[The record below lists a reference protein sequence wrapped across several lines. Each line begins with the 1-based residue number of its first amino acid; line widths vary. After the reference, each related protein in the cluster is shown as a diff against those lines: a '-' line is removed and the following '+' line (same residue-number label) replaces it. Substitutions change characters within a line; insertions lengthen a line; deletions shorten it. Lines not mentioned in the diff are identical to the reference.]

1 MPADAAMGSVGT
13 LMALAHSDWSVPPC
27 AVLLD
32 QFTPHHSDETPFR
45 PDPDVVRLPGG
56 RPGG

>member
-13 LMALAHSDWSVPPC
+13 LMALAHPDWSVPPC

-32 QFTPHHSDETPFR
+32 QFTPTTDETPLR
-45 PDPDVVRLPGG
+45 PDPDAVRLPGG